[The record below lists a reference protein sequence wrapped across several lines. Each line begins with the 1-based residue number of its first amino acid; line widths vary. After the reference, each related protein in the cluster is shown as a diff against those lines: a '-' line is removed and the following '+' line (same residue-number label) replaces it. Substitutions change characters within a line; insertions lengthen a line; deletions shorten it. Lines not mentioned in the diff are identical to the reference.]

1 MTSDEI
7 TLLNKRLLDI
17 IACTNQSI
25 KRSRLLAFKADLE
38 TINSPFVNWLQSEI
52 EYELEGLA

>member
-7 TLLNKRLLDI
+7 AVLNKRLLDI
-17 IACTNQSI
+17 VSCTNQSI
-25 KRSRLLAFKADLE
+25 KRSRLIAFKTDLE